1 MSVNKVILI
10 GNLGKEP
17 EVREVN
23 GSKVAKFSL
32 ATTKRGFTPKE
43 GPKVEDKTTWHD
55 VEVWNGLAEVVEK
68 YVGKGDKLY
77 IEGELQANSWEAED
91 GTKKYRVSIR
101 AFNLE
106 MLTPKG
112 QSGSA
117 NAEPV
122 QDEPFDDMPF

>member
-1 MSVNKVILI
+1 M
-10 GNLGKEP
+10 
-17 EVREVN
+17 
-23 GSKVAKFSL
+23 
-32 ATTKRGFTPKE
+32 
-43 GPKVEDKTTWHD
+43 
-55 VEVWNGLAEVVEK
+55 EVWNGLAEVVEK

-77 IEGELQANSWEAED
+77 IEGELQTNSWEAED
-91 GTKKYRVSIR
+91 GTKKYRVFIR